1 MIDEAIF
8 DAEEKMEK
16 AVSVARDDLS
26 GIRTGRANPGMFARV
41 NVEYYGTPTPITQ
54 MCSINVP
61 EARMVV
67 IKPYEAGQLRAIEDA
82 IRNSDL
88 GVNPTNDGTIIRV
101 AIPQLTEERRRELVK
116 QAKAKGEDAKVSVRN
131 IRRRAMDDI
140 EKARKFALEK
150 FSNELLAVKDSLD
163 AALLIEAA
171 EVQSYKDGVDLT
183 AKQLASVFD
192 KFNIA
197 EINPVGE
204 KFDPNKHQAI
214 SMLENSG
221 EPNTVTSVLQKGYTL
236 NDRVLR
242 PALVMVAK

>member
-1 MIDEAIF
+1 MQEEQSTTQPEVEIT
-8 DAEEKMEK
+8 AENNQ
-16 AVSVARDDLS
+16 
-26 GIRTGRANPGMFARV
+26 T
-41 NVEYYGTPTPITQ
+41 
-54 MCSINVP
+54 P
-61 EARMVV
+61 EAETSTDKRLAEL
-67 IKPYEAGQLRAIEDA
+67 EAAL
-82 IRNSDL
+82 
-88 GVNPTNDGTIIRV
+88 
-101 AIPQLTEERRRELVK
+101 EE
-116 QAKAKGEDAKVSVRN
+116 AKASVLYVKAEGEN

-140 EKARKFALEK
+140 DKARKFALEK

-171 EVQSYKDGVDLT
+171 DVQSYKDGVELT
-183 AKQLASVFD
+183 TKQLASVFE

-204 KFDPNKHQAI
+204 KFDPNRHQAI

>member
-1 MIDEAIF
+1 MQEEQSATQPEVEIAAENNPTPEVETSTENRIAELEAALDEAKANVLYVK
-8 DAEEKMEK
+8 AE
-16 AVSVARDDLS
+16 
-26 GIRTGRANPGMFARV
+26 
-41 NVEYYGTPTPITQ
+41 
-54 MCSINVP
+54 
-61 EARMVV
+61 
-67 IKPYEAGQLRAIEDA
+67 
-82 IRNSDL
+82 
-88 GVNPTNDGTIIRV
+88 
-101 AIPQLTEERRRELVK
+101 
-116 QAKAKGEDAKVSVRN
+116 GEN

-140 EKARKFALEK
+140 DKARKFALEK

-171 EVQSYKDGVDLT
+171 DVQSYKDGVDLT

-221 EPNTVTSVLQKGYTL
+221 EPNTVTSVLQKGYAL

>member
-1 MIDEAIF
+1 MTENVNDSPATQ
-8 DAEEKMEK
+8 AEE
-16 AVSVARDDLS
+16 DNQ
-26 GIRTGRANPGMFARV
+26 AN
-41 NVEYYGTPTPITQ
+41 TPAATP
-54 MCSINVP
+54 
-61 EARMVV
+61 
-67 IKPYEAGQLRAIEDA
+67 
-82 IRNSDL
+82 
-88 GVNPTNDGTIIRV
+88 
-101 AIPQLTEERRRELVK
+101 EERIAELEAQLVEA
-116 QAKAKGEDAKVSVRN
+116 QAAVLYTKAEGEN

-163 AALLIEAA
+163 AALLIEAT

-197 EINPVGE
+197 EINPVGD

>member
-1 MIDEAIF
+1 MQQE
-8 DAEEKMEK
+8 
-16 AVSVARDDLS
+16 
-26 GIRTGRANPGMFARV
+26 
-41 NVEYYGTPTPITQ
+41 Q
-54 MCSINVP
+54 
-61 EARMVV
+61 
-67 IKPYEAGQLRAIEDA
+67 Q
-82 IRNSDL
+82 NSD
-88 GVNPTNDGTIIRV
+88 NDTIQTEAFSEQSEATETTNADRIKELE
-101 AIPQLTEERRRELVK
+101 AQLAEAQAAVLYVK
-116 QAKAKGEDAKVSVRN
+116 AEGEN

-140 EKARKFALEK
+140 DKARKFALEK

-163 AALLIEAA
+163 AALIVEAN
-171 EVQSYKDGVDLT
+171 EVQSYKDGIQIT
-183 AKQLASVFD
+183 ANQLASVFD

>member
-1 MIDEAIF
+1 MTE
-8 DAEEKMEK
+8 
-16 AVSVARDDLS
+16 
-26 GIRTGRANPGMFARV
+26 N
-41 NVEYYGTPTPITQ
+41 
-54 MCSINVP
+54 
-61 EARMVV
+61 
-67 IKPYEAGQLRAIEDA
+67 
-82 IRNSDL
+82 
-88 GVNPTNDGTIIRV
+88 TNDDDNKNMKAETLDDITKPELADPLAVIE
-101 AIPQLTEERRRELVK
+101 ALQAQLAES
-116 QAKAKGEDAKVSVRN
+116 QAAVLYIKAEGEN

-163 AALLIEAA
+163 AALTVGNADVE
-171 EVQSYKDGVDLT
+171 SYKNGVELT
-183 AKQLASVFD
+183 TKQLSSVFE
-192 KFNIA
+192 KFNIV
-197 EINPVGE
+197 EVNPVGE